1 MQTVT
6 HAPGLSCYPSA
17 RIGQLATLPLQ
28 GRVKTLRRYD
38 RFMTKLSNA
47 FAKLLNALAV
57 TAALTLLAMVVMVT
71 ADILLRNLTRTGFAW
86 SNEVSEYAL
95 YVITLLTAPWL
106 LRRGQHVRVDL
117 VLTLVPARAAWIM
130 EAMGDV
136 IGFAVCLVMM
146 RYGLKMS
153 IDSAVL
159 GAITIKNLVFPE
171 WWLLWP
177 LPVCFALLAAE
188 FAFRFDRLIHSEP
201 GRRVEA
207 TSVA

>member
-1 MQTVT
+1 M
-6 HAPGLSCYPSA
+6 S
-17 RIGQLATLPLQ
+17 
-28 GRVKTLRRYD
+28 
-38 RFMTKLSNA
+38 KLSNA
-47 FAKLLNALAV
+47 FGKLLNALAV
-57 TAALTLLAMVVMVT
+57 AAALTLLAMVVMVT

-117 VLTLVPARAAWIM
+117 MLTLVPVRVAWLM
-130 EAMGDV
+130 EAAGDV
-136 IGFAVCLVMM
+136 LGLAVCLVMM
-146 RYGLKMS
+146 RYGFQMS

-159 GAITIKNLVFPE
+159 SSITIKNLVFPE

-188 FAFRFDRLIHSEP
+188 FVFRFDRLIHSEP

-207 TSVA
+207 TSVG